1 MKIKWYGHSCFL
13 LTSEK
18 GIKVLTDPY
27 DPATGYALGS
37 VEADVVTCSHFHHD
51 HHYTQAV
58 LGDPVVIDKAGRH
71 EAKGLT
77 ITGIPTWHDA
87 EQGTRRGANTVFVI
101 EIDGMRVVHLGDLGH
116 MPGEA
121 ELASI
126 GRADILF
133 APVGGVYTIDAQ
145 QALSLASIVK
155 PRVMIPMHYATPDV
169 LFALAPL
176 SELLRLAAAW
186 RLHRL
191 NSDEA
196 TVTPESLGN
205 KRILLMD
212 YRKKR
217 SGAQPGTT

>member
-13 LTSEK
+13 LTSEN
-18 GIKVLTDPY
+18 GVKVLTDPY

-37 VEADVVTCSHFHHD
+37 VEVDVVTCSHFHHD
-51 HHYTQAV
+51 HHYTAAV
-58 LGDPVVIDKAGRH
+58 IGNPVVIDKAGRH

-87 EQGTRRGANTVFVI
+87 EQGMRRGANTVFVI

-126 GRADILF
+126 GRADVLF
-133 APVGGVYTIDAQ
+133 APVGSVYTIDAQ

-169 LFALAPL
+169 LFTLAPL

-196 TVTPESLGN
+196 TITLESLGN

-212 YRKKR
+212 YRPKQT
-217 SGAQPGTT
+217 AVQPGSA